1 MKDVYVQSGGVGLV
15 HDLEGELS
23 SVYGG
28 VGLVHDLE
36 GELSSVY
43 GPCSY
48 FAVTAFFSSVWIIL
62 QFTSESIDF
71 FEMFKWNN

>member
-28 VGLVHDLE
+28 VGLVHDLAE
-36 GELSSVY
+36 DEIVGWHHQLNGHE
-43 GPCSY
+43 
-48 FAVTAFFSSVWIIL
+48 
-62 QFTSESIDF
+62 
-71 FEMFKWNN
+71 FE